1 MSSEVS
7 ISFINATLRFGEYLT
22 TRRRHAYPMLGA
34 LAVGGAFLALT
45 PNGALGP
52 WYIPVILA
60 CLAIAWVLT
69 PSPEGERDD
78 VLPALAVLAA
88 TLGLCLTARLSTDL
102 VRHQE
107 IWLAFSLGGMAIAN
121 RRFGQFRVLAGYKY
135 IWVLASVLAFFALAV
150 FGVEINGARLWLKF
164 GPIQFEPIEVIK
176 LFIVLFMGAYLAE
189 TADVI
194 AAAPWWSFRSN
205 LKHLGP
211 LFLGWGASMSIL
223 IFQRD
228 LGMAVLL
235 LATFAS
241 MLYVATRRI
250 DLIVAG
256 FTIFGGVAAWAI
268 HHYPYVYERIEVWQ
282 HPFAEPLGSGYQA
295 LQALFAIAAGGF
307 MGTGYRLGQPMII
320 PEVATDYVYAAW
332 SEEFGALGALLLLGL
347 FLAIVL
353 RILDIARHAPDLY
366 AKLVATGLAATLGV
380 QIIVIVG
387 GVLGLF
393 PLTGI
398 TLPFISYGGSSLV
411 SNMFLIS
418 LAWSISRRPRRS
430 RVLD

>member
-1 MSSEVS
+1 MLVALFVS
-7 ISFINATLRFGEYLT
+7 GC
-22 TRRRHAYPMLGA
+22 
-34 LAVGGAFLALT
+34 FLWMT

-52 WYIPVILA
+52 VIVPILLGILA
-60 CLAIAWVLT
+60 LVWVLT
-69 PSPEGERDD
+69 SAPAGRRDD
-78 VLPALAVLAA
+78 VLPALAVVAA
-88 TLGLCLTARLSTDL
+88 SIGLCLSARLSPDL
-102 VRHQE
+102 ARHQE
-107 IWLAFSLGGMAIAN
+107 MWLGFSFGLVALTN
-121 RRFGQFRVLAGYKY
+121 RWFGRFRVLAGYKY
-135 IWVLASVLAFFALAV
+135 IWVLASVLAFLALAF
-150 FGVEINGARLWLKF
+150 FGVEINGARLWLRI

-176 LFIVLFMGAYLAE
+176 LFIVLFMAAYLAE

-194 AAAPWWSFRSN
+194 SGARWWSFRSN
-205 LKHLGP
+205 LRHLGP

-250 DLIVAG
+250 DLVLGG
-256 FTIFGGVAAWAI
+256 FAIFCGVAAWAI
-268 HHYPYVYERIEVWQ
+268 HRYAYVAERIYIWR
-282 HPFAEPLGSGYQA
+282 HPFADPLGAGYQA
-295 LQALFAIAAGGF
+295 LQALFSIAAGGL
-307 MGTGYRLGQPMII
+307 MGTGYRLGQPTLI

-332 SEEFGALGALLLLGL
+332 SEEFGAVGAVLLLGL
-347 FLAIVL
+347 FLAMVL
-353 RILDIARHAPDLY
+353 RILDIARRSPDLY
-366 AKLVATGLAATLGV
+366 GKLLGTGLAATLGV

-411 SNMFLIS
+411 SNMLLIS
-418 LAWSISRRPRRS
+418 FAWAISREPYRARAVKPN
-430 RVLD
+430 